1 MALLRLRVS
10 AEMADQLFPDL
21 PFVLRREYDESV
33 SFAFDLADGSGYT
46 TPPINSIGTLQAIMF
61 QPDQDVTVRLAAQ
74 SDAGTP
80 VGKGGLFV
88 AILSSTGIDNTGFDA
103 VTIDNNSGST
113 ATIRGVAC
121 GT

>member
-10 AEMADQLFPDL
+10 SEMADQLFPDL

-33 SFAFDLADGSGYT
+33 SFAFDLADGSGFT
-46 TPPINSIGTLQAIMF
+46 TPPINTIGTVQTIVF
-61 QPDQDVTVRLAAQ
+61 QPDQDVTVRLAGQ

-88 AILSSTGIDNTGFDA
+88 AVLSSTGIDNSTFNA
-103 VTIDNNSGST
+103 VLIDNSSGFS
-113 ATIRGVAC
+113 ATIRGVCC